1 MNEKRMRTLLALG
14 FGLALAGNALAGG
27 QQIAVDVAPDGGS
40 LLVRT
45 YHCGGPA
52 EIRLNGSALGIVNG
66 QPKSV
71 ELKLVRT
78 SEPGVFTV
86 SRQWPAEGA
95 WVLTFTNEAGA
106 FVNALV
112 ELQPGAALK
121 IASQESS
128 RTKLTRPRIDAALQR
143 VARR

>member
-1 MNEKRMRTLLALG
+1 MKMIRTLLALG
-14 FGLALAGNALAGG
+14 FGLTFAGNALAGG

-45 YHCGGPA
+45 YHCGTPA
-52 EIRLNGSALGIVNG
+52 EIRLTGSAEGVVNG
-66 QPKSV
+66 QPRSV
-71 ELKLVRT
+71 ALKLART
-78 SEPGVFTV
+78 NEAGVFVV
-86 SRQWPAEGA
+86 SRQWPAEGS

-128 RTKLTRPRIDAALQR
+128 RNKLTRPRIDEALKR
-143 VARR
+143 VAQR